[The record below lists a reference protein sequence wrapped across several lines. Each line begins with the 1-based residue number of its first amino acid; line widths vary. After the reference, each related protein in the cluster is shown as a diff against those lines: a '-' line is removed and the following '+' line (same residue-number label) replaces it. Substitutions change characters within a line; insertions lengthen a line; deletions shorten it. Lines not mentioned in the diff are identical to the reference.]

1 MNIHKRSSSAKIKRL
16 YNNLISQFNDNEIDE
31 KDIYKNPKEKERHK
45 IKEINFPKF
54 IPFVENTDNQE
65 PFWLK
70 NYSQRLYNVNKEEN
84 QFLISLNNNSD
95 DIINQQ
101 IKIPP
106 IKHGDSQNKIKISS
120 KSMPMINKIK
130 SSIQGE
136 RDDKLENIENDIKS
150 IKNQISLFE
159 NKINIKLDSM
169 DDKFS
174 KLYNAMISGFDW
186 IIKYLN
192 KQNEKNQDSN
202 NLNIQKKNSVINI
215 QDNKF
220 DKENASSKLSFEKN
234 KNEDEKFKEKGSSNN
249 SESEKR
255 NQYKSGG
262 SNENVSSSSSEH
274 ANEIK
279 NFSFS
284 ISKNK

>member
-159 NKINIKLDSM
+159 NNM

>member
-159 NKINIKLDSM
+159 NNM

-274 ANEIK
+274 VNY
-279 NFSFS
+279 F
-284 ISKNK
+284 